1 MGGLAYA
8 RAVRLI
14 HNLDSHVFNR
24 IYASIFIKM
33 GRIFI
38 KTRGNISYEILDEEA
53 YERYW
58 SGRKSSARR
67 AVEAWLGDPDSTQR
81 YIEKEQG
88 KNYNFIHLKM
98 NNLLKMGIVRRFKRK
113 D

>member
-1 MGGLAYA
+1 MFCVLYA

-14 HNLDSHVFNR
+14 HNLVSHVFNME
-24 IYASIFIKM
+24 IFFKSIKM
-33 GRIFI
+33 GRIFN

-58 SGRKSSARR
+58 WGRRPSTRMV
-67 AVEAWLGDPDSTQR
+67 VEAWLGDPDSTQR
-81 YIEKEQG
+81 YIEKEHG
-88 KNYNFIHLKM
+88 KKYNFIHLKM
-98 NNLLKMGIVRRFKRK
+98 SNLLKMGIVRRFKRK